1 MDNKLLLASLVG
13 GAVGGFTSL
22 GLYCVW
28 NHGGKKASANEIKV
42 QRYNTTNPRSSAI
55 VVHSN
60 KVYLSGQVA
69 IIEQLETSD
78 ITEQTKQTLEKI
90 DKLLAQVGITK
101 SNILEAKI
109 WLKNMSTD
117 FAAMNEVWNAWVDPN
132 SKGTRFCVGAALA
145 RPTLLVEI
153 QVTAAI

>member
-28 NHGGKKASANEIKV
+28 NHGGKKASANQV
-42 QRYNTTNPRSSAI
+42 QRYNTANPRGSAI
-55 VVHSN
+55 VVHCN

-69 IIEQLETSD
+69 IIEQLETSG

-90 DKLLAQVGITK
+90 DKLLEQVGITK

-132 SKGTRFCVGAALA
+132 SKGTRFCVGAELA
-145 RPTLLVEI
+145 RPLLLVEI